1 MNMIMQANRFLTQR
15 HRGAEKRRAFVF
27 PLCGTLRLCASALIL
42 PSLAVFGQGRVAY
55 EPYVDGKV
63 QAVKS
68 TADGAAAQVRALNGV
83 VTGDDF
89 AVTVTNYD
97 SQTKLPAATFRFK
110 KQDGSGEYR
119 VVWNELDRWNWF
131 FGTWWP
137 SNAYTKAQADARFA
151 DKAWGQYE
159 SGTGYDSPDGRLWVT
174 QPVVISSGLAYVPHY
189 LESGGAIW
197 VLTANGLAPTVTTNG
212 YFRLSDDTGKTLF
225 EVVKGDKELNGAYCS
240 SIDTQSN
247 PSAPPIV
254 TLEYVCDSPP
264 TIEATVHLGELT
276 DWQDIP
282 EAWVSTTKT
291 DNGYRVVV
299 TPPAV
304 AVQYYFF
311 RGKYETGSESYIRN
325 LVPVQTDSGFVVT
338 AKDGTRKRVRMV
350 VDGTT
355 VTWEVVE

>member
-1 MNMIMQANRFLTQR
+1 MRMYANRFLTQSR
-15 HRGAEKRRAFVF
+15 KGAEKRRGLSFL
-27 PLCGTLRLCASALIL
+27 LCGTPRLCAAALML
-42 PSLAVFGQGRVAY
+42 STLAASGRERVAY
-55 EPYVDGKV
+55 ESYVDGKV
-63 QAVKS
+63 QSIQS
-68 TADGAAAQVRALNGV
+68 TANNAAAQVRALNGT

-119 VVWNELDRWNWF
+119 VVWNELDRWLWF

-174 QPVVISSGLAYVPHY
+174 QPVVLSSGMAYMPHY
-189 LESGGAIW
+189 MESGGAIW
-197 VLTANGLAPTVTTNG
+197 VLTANGLAPSVATNG
-212 YFRLSDDTGKTLF
+212 FFRLSDDTGKTLF
-225 EVVKGDKELNGAYCS
+225 EVVKGDKELSGAYCS
-240 SIDTQSN
+240 DIKTQSQ

-254 TLEYVCDSPP
+254 TLEYAVDSPP
-264 TIEATVHLGELT
+264 TVEATVHLGELT

-282 EAWVSTTKT
+282 EAWTSTTKT
-291 DNGYRVVV
+291 DNGYKVVI
-299 TPPAV
+299 TPPAG

-311 RGKYETGSESYIRN
+311 RGKYERGTESYIRN
-325 LVPVQTDSGFVVT
+325 LAPVQTDSGFIVT
-338 AKDGTRKRVRMV
+338 AKDGTRKKVRMV

-355 VTWEVVE
+355 VMWEVVK

>member
-1 MNMIMQANRFLTQR
+1 MKTALFAIASLLF
-15 HRGAEKRRAFVF
+15 
-27 PLCGTLRLCASALIL
+27 TLASY
-42 PSLAVFGQGRVAY
+42 GQGRVAY
-55 EPYVDGKV
+55 ESYVDGKV

-68 TADGAAAQVRALNGV
+68 TADGASAQVRALNGV

-89 AVTVTNYD
+89 ALVVTNYD
-97 SQTKLPAATFRFK
+97 SVTRMPSLSARYKL
-110 KQDGSGEYR
+110 QDGSGQYR
-119 VVWNELDRWNWF
+119 EIWNELTRWNWF

-151 DKAWGQYE
+151 GKAWGQYE

-174 QPVVISSGLAYVPHY
+174 QPVVMSSGLAYVPHY

-212 YFRLSDDTGKTLF
+212 FFRLADDTGKALF
-225 EVVKGDKELNGAYCS
+225 EVVKGDKKLNGAYCS
-240 SIDTQSN
+240 SVNTQSQ
-247 PSAPPIV
+247 PSAPPVV
-254 TLEYVCDSPP
+254 TLEYVCDSAP

-282 EAWVSTTKT
+282 EGWVSTTKT
-291 DNGYRVVV
+291 DNGYKVVV
-299 TPPAV
+299 TPPAG

-325 LVPVQTDSGFVVT
+325 HVPVQTDRGFVVT
-338 AKDGTRKRVRMV
+338 AKDGTRKKVRMV